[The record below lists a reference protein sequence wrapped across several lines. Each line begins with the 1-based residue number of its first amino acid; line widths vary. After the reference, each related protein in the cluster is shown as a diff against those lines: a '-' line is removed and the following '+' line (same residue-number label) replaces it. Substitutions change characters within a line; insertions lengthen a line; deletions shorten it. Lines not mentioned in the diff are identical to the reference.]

1 MTRGVPVA
9 SRVSV
14 VQVHARMPLV
24 DDGIREAASAVVAR
38 DGEEGLEVVVVE
50 RSAASRFLP
59 GYVAFPGGSTE
70 QEDRELARRWFGT
83 PEEARRACAVRE
95 LAEEVSFVLTL
106 TGLTQGDE
114 LDAIDAAPPSAGQL
128 PELAHWVAP
137 PRVPVRFDARY
148 FAVRAPAGIEPVP
161 DGGETADAWWVSP
174 ARLLEEWTAGLR
186 RLYWPTFFT
195 VNEISGCRSVDELFG
210 LRIRTREPHDDELE
224 RLPRSTF
231 WQD

>member
-1 MTRGVPVA
+1 M
-9 SRVSV
+9 SV

-24 DDGIREAASAVVAR
+24 DEVIREAASAVVAR
-38 DGEEGLEVVVVE
+38 DGERGLQVVVLE
-50 RSAASRFLP
+50 RGAASRFLP
-59 GYVAFPGGSTE
+59 GYVAFPGGSTDG
-70 QEDRELARRWFGT
+70 EDRELARRWFGT

-95 LAEEVSFVLTL
+95 LVEEVSLVLTR
-106 TGLTQGDE
+106 TGLEQGGE

-148 FAVRAPAGIEPVP
+148 FAVRAPTGIEPVP

-174 ARLLEEWTAGLR
+174 ARLLQEWTAGRR

-195 VNEISGCRSVDELFG
+195 VTEISGCRSVDELLG
-210 LRIRTREPHDDELE
+210 LRIQTREPHDDELE

>member
-38 DGEEGLEVVVVE
+38 DGEDGLEVVVVE

-95 LAEEVSFVLTL
+95 LAEEVSFALTL
-106 TGLTQGDE
+106 TGLAQGNE
-114 LDAIDAAPPSAGQL
+114 LDAIDAAPPSSGQL

-174 ARLLEEWTAGLR
+174 ARLLEEGTAGLR

-195 VNEISGCRSVDELFG
+195 VTEILGCRSVDELFG

>member
-1 MTRGVPVA
+1 
-9 SRVSV
+9 
-14 VQVHARMPLV
+14 MPLV
-24 DDGIREAASAVVAR
+24 YDGIREAASAVVAR

-161 DGGETADAWWVSP
+161 DGGETADA
-174 ARLLEEWTAGLR
+174 
-186 RLYWPTFFT
+186 
-195 VNEISGCRSVDELFG
+195 
-210 LRIRTREPHDDELE
+210 H
-224 RLPRSTF
+224 RSTSPNTMSIEPRMADTSASM
-231 WQD
+231 WPRVRKSIACKWANDGARILHL

>member
-1 MTRGVPVA
+1 
-9 SRVSV
+9 
-14 VQVHARMPLV
+14 MPLV

-38 DGEEGLEVVVVE
+38 DGEDGLEVVVVE

-106 TGLTQGDE
+106 TGLAQGDE

-137 PRVPVRFDARY
+137 PRIPV
-148 FAVRAPAGIEPVP
+148 
-161 DGGETADAWWVSP
+161 VSNV
-174 ARLLEEWTAGLR
+174 
-186 RLYWPTFFT
+186 T
-195 VNEISGCRSVDELFG
+195 VSLS
-210 LRIRTREPHDDELE
+210 
-224 RLPRSTF
+224 
-231 WQD
+231 Q